1 MTNSFNYWSLL
12 TYHVFYNTMSS
23 KVDQL
28 ENRLDLVGELRDFL
42 RNVGSYKERDQA
54 IMEYENIDKSTTNM
68 EMIDSNKTP
77 REKINIE
84 IDLIQ
89 RTTVF
94 SSNPSMWI

>member
-1 MTNSFNYWSLL
+1 
-12 TYHVFYNTMSS
+12 MSS

-28 ENRLDLVGELRDFL
+28 ENHPDLAGELRDFL
-42 RNVGSYKERDQA
+42 RNFGSNKESDEA
-54 IMEYENIDKSTTNM
+54 IMGNKNKDKSPTNM
-68 EMIDSNKTP
+68 KMIDSNKTP

-94 SSNPSMWI
+94 SSYPSMWI

>member
-1 MTNSFNYWSLL
+1 
-12 TYHVFYNTMSS
+12 MSS

-28 ENRLDLVGELRDFL
+28 GNQPDLDSELRVFL
-42 RNVGSYKERDQA
+42 RNFGSNKERDEA
-54 IMEYENIDKSTTNM
+54 IIGDKNKDKSPTNM
-68 EMIDSNKTP
+68 KMINSNKTP

-94 SSNPSMWI
+94 SSDPSMWI

>member
-1 MTNSFNYWSLL
+1 
-12 TYHVFYNTMSS
+12 MSS

-28 ENRLDLVGELRDFL
+28 ETQPDLASDLRDFL
-42 RNVGSYKERDQA
+42 RKFRGHKERDEV
-54 IMEYENIDKSTTNM
+54 IIGDKNKDKSTTNM
-68 EMIDSNKTP
+68 KMIDSNKTP

-94 SSNPSMWI
+94 SSDPSMWI